1 VTLRSESARRTVLV
15 VCLAL
20 SAPAFGQSGEA
31 APSPAATAQT
41 KDDRATTEPPR
52 PIDPNEKEKQR
63 AARPGAKERPRRDE
77 RIRLDA
83 PVSFPVDI

>member
-1 VTLRSESARRTVLV
+1 VTSRSKAALV
-15 VCLAL
+15 IACLAL
-20 SAPAFGQSGEA
+20 SAHAFGQFGNA
-31 APSPAATAQT
+31 VPSPAARAQT

-52 PIDPNEKEKQR
+52 PVDPKGEEKPR
-63 AARPGAKERPRRDE
+63 AARPAKDGPRGDE